1 MNEGIPSNAP
11 IYTPAYL
18 LACADAM
25 ASAVSAAQSEP
36 RRIQKRVDTAKL
48 SVYYIVLV
56 HWQNVTAFAAARG
69 EKWPL
74 ENNREAAWR
83 EFTRVWNETGV
94 TVGSEFHCDLSCV
107 HSQLFTGGGV

>member
-74 ENNREAAWR
+74 ESNRKAAWR
-83 EFTRVWNETGV
+83 EFTRAWNETGV